1 VALGATIG
9 VSATVRAWLQPM
21 LEVIRLLPASAMLP
35 LARA

>member
-9 VSATVRAWLQPM
+9 VSATVGAWLQPM
-21 LEVIRLLPASAMLP
+21 LEVIRLLPALAILP